1 MGFLEV
7 VFFFFFKGLQDMLH
21 LISEGENKQA
31 SSLLFSSGAWST
43 SQVLKKHL
51 WKQYMYEQ
59 SL

>member
-1 MGFLEV
+1 
-7 VFFFFFKGLQDMLH
+7 MLH